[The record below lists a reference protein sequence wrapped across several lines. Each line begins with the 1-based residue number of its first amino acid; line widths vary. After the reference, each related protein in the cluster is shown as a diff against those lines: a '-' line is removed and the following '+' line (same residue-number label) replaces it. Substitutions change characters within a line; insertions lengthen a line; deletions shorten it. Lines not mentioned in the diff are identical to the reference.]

1 MKVATRRYKL
11 HFSDLLCIYIY
22 AYMPHTHTQTE
33 RERERHTHTQTEGER
48 EREQRTE
55 NRERT
60 EKEQRTENRER
71 ANIYIYIYILQLIE
85 IFEILSS
92 VHQLLMNPNQI
103 YPIF

>member
-33 RERERHTHTQTEGER
+33 RERHTHTQTEGER
-48 EREQRTE
+48 ERTENREQRTE
-55 NRERT
+55 NRE
-60 EKEQRTENRER
+60 QRESQ
-71 ANIYIYIYILQLIE
+71 YIYIYILQLIE